1 MSKLVFMTNEQIKAL
16 ESGEGIKPESCS
28 VTVLV
33 AEGSHPR
40 EVVCQTHGPYLTR
53 IQRIDPL
60 MGRFR
65 YRDQNTRGMVEEVDC
80 CEACADAARQNAS
93 KLDRDH
99 RDEVQRQRAGRNWLT
114 RCQHAGISEREL
126 GWTLG
131 GLVARS
137 PEQQKAIDQ
146 GQTII
151 KAIKEGTPAPSLVML
166 GKPGTGKSLIASAT
180 MATALALEG
189 EKYNRPTAG
198 YTTASGMFRQIRA
211 TWDRKSEKSEGQVLD
226 YLTSLD
232 LLVIDEMGV
241 QAGSENEMQLMFE
254 VLDGR
259 HRNVKPTV
267 FLSNLPFEELKFYL
281 GERVMSRLRQDG
293 GKVIAFNGDD
303 QRSTAKAAACEGNA
317 A

>member
-1 MSKLVFMTNEQIKAL
+1 MTKLTFMTDEQINAL
-16 ESGEGIKPESCS
+16 MSGEGVKPESCS
-28 VTVLV
+28 VTALV
-33 AEGSHPR
+33 AEGTPPR

-53 IQRIDPL
+53 IQGIRPL
-60 MGRFR
+60 MARLR
-65 YRDQNTRGMVEEVDC
+65 YPDQNTEGMVEEVDC
-80 CEACADAARQNAS
+80 CEACAEASRQNAS
-93 KLDRDH
+93 KLELER
-99 RDEVQRQRAGRNWLT
+99 RDEAWRQRAGRNWLT

-137 PEQQKAIDQ
+137 PEQQKAMDH
-146 GQTII
+146 GKAII

-180 MATALALEG
+180 MASALALEG
-189 EKYNRPTAG
+189 EKHSRLTAA

-211 TWDRKSEKSEGQVLD
+211 TWDRKSEQTEGQVLD
-226 YLTSLD
+226 HLTSLD

-259 HRNVKPTV
+259 HRNMKPTV
-267 FLSNLPFEELKFYL
+267 FLSNLPFDELKLYL
-281 GERVMSRLRQDG
+281 GERVISRLRQDG

-303 QRSTAKAAACEGNA
+303 QRTRAA
-317 A
+317 